1 MGMILETNQSNGLA
15 GLLTTSEQ
23 SAQFVQRDQLHKP
36 SFNLLQPL
44 RQWLDDIE
52 IQDAQLA
59 RYLSKMIPA
68 QCPFERDIILFG
80 RKVGH
85 IPPLCKLNPFY
96 EQLVGLRFRAL
107 CFLADHCGEDIQL
120 YCS

>member
-1 MGMILETNQSNGLA
+1 MNRIWENKQFTTLPEFVTISGESFQSSPENQVPKL
-15 GLLTTSEQ
+15 
-23 SAQFVQRDQLHKP
+23 
-36 SFNLLQPL
+36 SFNLLKLL
-44 RQWLDDIE
+44 RQWLDQIE
-52 IQDAQLA
+52 IHDPEIA
-59 RYLSKMIPA
+59 RFLSNVIPA

-107 CFLADHCGEDIQL
+107 CYLVDHCGEDIQS
-120 YCS
+120 YA